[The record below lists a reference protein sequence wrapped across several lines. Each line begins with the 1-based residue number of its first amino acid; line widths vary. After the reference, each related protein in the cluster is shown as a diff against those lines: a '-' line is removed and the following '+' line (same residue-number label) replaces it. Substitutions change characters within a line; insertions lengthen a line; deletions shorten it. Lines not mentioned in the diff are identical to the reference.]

1 MPVSRRLVLRAL
13 AGGVVAAGTPV
24 VSAQDLTFVRIGTG
38 GTGGTY
44 LPFGGLIAS
53 AISNPPGSRDCDVGG
68 SCGVPGLIANAVSSQ
83 GSVDNVKAV
92 AAGQLEMG
100 LSQADVAYYAYVG
113 RGVFSGEPPRNT
125 LRAVANLFPET
136 LHLVA
141 RRDSGIRSV
150 GDLRGRRVSL
160 GERASGTIVVARV
173 VLDGYGVSERD
184 LSAVYDKIDKSSLA
198 LVDGSLDGV
207 FMVGGYPIAAITQ
220 AADSVDIVLIAVD
233 GAPASAIIASHP
245 FLVPTVIPAD
255 TYRGVAEVATL
266 SVGAQLIVSA
276 AMDTDLVHGIVRA
289 LWHPNNRRLFVEG
302 HPNGARMRPEAAL
315 DGVAIPLHPGAERY
329 YAEVGLTRAGVF

>member
-1 MPVSRRLVLRAL
+1 MPTSRRLVLRAL
-13 AGGVVAAGTPV
+13 AGGVVVAGSPAV
-24 VSAQDLTFVRIGTG
+24 LAQDLTFVRIGTG

-83 GSVDNVKAV
+83 GSIDNIKSV

-100 LSQADVAYYAYVG
+100 LSQADVAYYAFVG
-113 RGVFSGEPPRNT
+113 QGVFAGDPPRDT
-125 LRAVANLFPET
+125 LRAVANLYPEA

-141 RRDSGIRSV
+141 RRDAGIRSV
-150 GDLRGRRVSL
+150 NDLRGRRVSL

-173 VLDGYGVSERD
+173 VLEGYGLSERD
-184 LSAVYDKIDKSSLA
+184 LNAVFDKIDKSSRG
-198 LVDGSLDGV
+198 LVEGGLDGL
-207 FMVGGYPIAAITQ
+207 FMVGGHPIAAISQ
-220 AADSVDIVLIAVD
+220 AAEAVDVALIAVD
-233 GAPASAIIASHP
+233 GPPAAAIIAAHP

-255 TYRGVAEVATL
+255 TYRGIAEVTTL

-276 AMDTDLVHGIVRA
+276 AMDADLVYGITRA
-289 LWHPNNRRLFVEG
+289 LWHPSNRRLFLEG
-302 HPNGARMRPEAAL
+302 HPNGTRMRPEAAL